1 MDKNSTNP
9 YVFDSPIMAR
19 ELFFGRDDIFRS
31 IKEALIDREQDN
43 FIILYGQRRIG
54 KTSVLHQVGHRLS
67 EQYISVLIDLQSVP
81 FDSLEGFLR
90 EVASTIQQALQRDR
104 DVKVELP
111 SRDQFLAD
119 PEHAFGHDFLTRI
132 EETLGDRYLILML
145 DETQLIQEKAQQGPW
160 EDDAFEYFFNLTHQ
174 HARLGLI
181 LSIETEGKKI
191 SQEFPSLSSVGVQKK
206 VGVLNRDEAVKLVVQ
221 PVQGILTYDPE
232 AVERILSLT
241 SGHPYY
247 VQLLCHSL
255 FAYCQRVNTSAVT
268 LTDVEA
274 ILPEVAER
282 AGSDFQILWDNSTP
296 EEKFV
301 LAALAQAGG
310 EKGQAIAKEELLT
323 TLKRRKAPISTRQVA
338 KALVNLSSR
347 EIVNFQAPY
356 TLNVDVFRLWLRD
369 QKRIGWVKRELAG
382 TVEQWKRERK
392 IPIRRRKLLW
402 GIGLVALLVGVLLA
416 GGYLGGFIGQPET
429 RGVEGMGTT
438 PMAPVPTPTPTA
450 LISAGAPTPT
460 PADTPTSGLIATSTP
475 VPTGTSAPMPTVSPT
490 ATLTPMDTSTPA
502 PVSGLPGRGDVLDV
516 AVAPSDGRWVYA
528 TIKGKGIYR
537 SGDGGLSWTLVALN
551 GSGQDILIDPA
562 NPRRVF
568 VAVWAGMLRSTD
580 GGATWDIIRRG
591 LPKDQQ
597 VGALAW
603 DPGDRGVM
611 YAGLRASPLAG
622 SAIYRSTDRGE
633 TWEPL
638 WSPAGGEALGN
649 DVEALAI
656 DPTSGTRYVALSN
669 AYDPRLD
676 LEGEPCLPCAACEL
690 SQVGGEVWR
699 VCRGGRD
706 LVLDPEEPQI
716 VYFAR
721 GAGTVRSTDGGETW
735 WDLPPGRQCL
745 GEEVTRAGSWAL
757 AIASEDRQVLYEGT
771 GYNSLTDQAGLY
783 KTTDGGKTWLAINDG
798 LPGRAGPCPSF
809 LSTTIEHIYAL
820 AVDPA
825 DSQIVY
831 AATSEGLYKT
841 TDGGESWSKQ
851 FGATVPPVPQ

>member
-9 YVFDSPIMAR
+9 YVFDSPIIAR
-19 ELFFGRDDIFRS
+19 ELFFGRDDIFRL
-31 IKEALIDREQDN
+31 IRETLIDREQDN
-43 FIILYGQRRIG
+43 FIILHGPRRIG
-54 KTSVLHQVGHRLS
+54 KTSVLHQVDHRLS

-81 FDSLEGFLR
+81 SDSPKGFLQ
-90 EVASTIQQALQRDR
+90 EVASAIQQALQRDR
-104 DVKVELP
+104 EIKVELP
-111 SRDQFLAD
+111 SRDEFLAD
-119 PEHAFGHDFLTRI
+119 PQHAFGHDFLTRV
-132 EETLGDRYLILML
+132 EEALGGRYFILMF
-145 DETQLIQEKAQQGPW
+145 DEAQLIREKAQQGPW
-160 EDDAFEYFFNLTHQ
+160 EDDAFEYFLNLTRQ

-181 LSIETEGKKI
+181 LSVE
-191 SQEFPSLSSVGVQKK
+191 SQEFPSLSSVGIQKK
-206 VGVLNRDEAVKLVVQ
+206 VGFLSREEAVKLVVQ
-221 PVQGILTYDPE
+221 PVQGILSYDPE

-247 VQLLCHSL
+247 AQLLCHSL

-274 ILPEVAER
+274 ILPEVVER

-310 EKGQAIAKEELLT
+310 EKGQAVTKGELLT
-323 TLKRRKAPISTRQVA
+323 TLRRRKALVSARQVA

-347 EIVNFQAPY
+347 EIINFQAPY
-356 TLNVDVFRLWLRD
+356 TFNVDVFRLWLRD

-382 TVEQWKRERK
+382 TVEQWKRERVK
-392 IPIRRRKLLW
+392 IPGRRKLLW
-402 GIGLVALLVGVLLA
+402 GIGLAALLVGVLLA
-416 GGYLGGFIGQPET
+416 RGYLGEFIGQLET
-429 RGVEGMGTT
+429 KVVERLRTA
-438 PMAPVPTPTPTA
+438 PMAPTPTA
-450 LISAGAPTPT
+450 MISAGALTSMPASTPS
-460 PADTPTSGLIATSTP
+460 PGPIATSTP
-475 VPTGTSAPMPTVSPT
+475 VPTDTAIAAPTDTPTTTPTLFPT
-490 ATLTPMDTSTPA
+490 ATLTPVDASAPA
-502 PVSGLPGRGDVLDV
+502 SVSGLPERGDVLDV

-537 SGDGGLSWTLVALN
+537 STDGGLSWTLVAIN

-568 VAVWAGMLRSTD
+568 IAVWAGMLQSTD
-580 GGATWDIIRRG
+580 GGATWNMIRRG

-603 DPGDRGVM
+603 DSGDGQVM
-611 YAGLRASPLAG
+611 YAGLRAGPSEG
-622 SAIYRSTDRGE
+622 SAIYRSTDGGE
-633 TWEPL
+633 TWEPF
-638 WSPAGGEALGN
+638 WSPAGDEALGN
-649 DVEALAI
+649 DIEALVI
-656 DPTSGTRYVALSN
+656 DPTSGTRYVTLSN

-676 LEGEPCLPCAACEL
+676 LEGEPCLPCTACEL
-690 SQVGGEVWR
+690 SEVGGEVWR

-706 LVLDPEEPQI
+706 LVLDPEDPQI

-735 WDLPPGRQCL
+735 WDLTPRRRCL

-757 AIASEDRQVLYEGT
+757 TIASKDRQVLYEGT

-783 KTTDGGKTWLAINDG
+783 KTTDGGDTWLVINDG

-809 LSTTIEHIYAL
+809 FSTTIEHIYAL
-820 AVDPA
+820 AVDPT

-841 TDGGESWSKQ
+841 TDGGESWSKR
-851 FGATVPPVPQ
+851 

>member
-1 MDKNSTNP
+1 MDKNSTNNP
-9 YVFDSPIMAR
+9 YVFDSPITAR

-31 IKEALIDREQDN
+31 IREALIDREQDN
-43 FIILYGQRRIG
+43 LIILYGQRRIG

-67 EQYISVLIDLQSVP
+67 EQYISVFIDLQDVP
-81 FDSLEGFLR
+81 SDSLEGFLW
-90 EVASTIQQALQRDR
+90 EVASAIQQALQRDR
-104 DVKVELP
+104 DIKVELP

-119 PEHAFGHDFLTRI
+119 PQHAFGHDFLARI
-132 EETLGDRYLILML
+132 EEALGDRYLILML
-145 DETQLIQEKAQQGPW
+145 DEAQLIREKAQQGLW
-160 EDDAFEYFFNLTHQ
+160 EEDAFEYFCSLTRQ

-181 LSIETEGKKI
+181 LSVE
-191 SQEFPSLSSVGVQKK
+191 SQELPSPSPVGLQKK
-206 VGVLNRDEAVKLVVQ
+206 VGFLNRDEAVKLVVQ

-255 FAYCQRVNTSAVT
+255 FAYCQRVNASAVT

-274 ILPEVAER
+274 ILPEVVER
-282 AGSDFQILWDNSTP
+282 ARLDFQFLWDNSTP

-301 LAALAQAGG
+301 LAALAQAG
-310 EKGQAIAKEELLT
+310 EEEGQVIAKEELLT
-323 TLKRRKAPISTRQVA
+323 TLRRRKAPVSARQVA
-338 KALVNLSSR
+338 KALVNLSLR
-347 EIVNFQAPY
+347 EMINFQAPY
-356 TLNVDVFRLWLRD
+356 TFHVDVFRLWLRD

-382 TVEQWKRERK
+382 TVEQWKGERAK
-392 IPIRRRKLLW
+392 RPIRRRKLLW
-402 GIGLVALLVGVLLA
+402 GGGLAALLIGVLLA
-416 GGYLGGFIGQPET
+416 AGYLGGFIGQPET
-429 RGVEGMGTT
+429 RVWEGIRRI
-438 PMAPVPTPTPTA
+438 PMALVPTPTPTA
-450 LISAGAPTPT
+450 LISAEAPTPT
-460 PADTPTSGLIATSTP
+460 PADTPLSRPIDTP
-475 VPTGTSAPMPTVSPT
+475 TPAPTDTPTPTPTLSPT
-490 ATLTPMDTSTPA
+490 TILAALETSTPA
-502 PVSGLPGRGDVLDV
+502 AVGGLPGRGDVLDV
-516 AVAPSDGRWVYA
+516 AVASSDSRWVYA

-537 SGDGGLSWTLVALN
+537 STDGGLSWTLTALN

-568 VAVWAGMLRSTD
+568 VAVWAGILRSTD

-597 VGALAW
+597 VGVLAW
-603 DPGDRGVM
+603 DPGDRQVM
-611 YAGLRASPLAG
+611 YAGLRASLLTG
-622 SAIYRSTDRGE
+622 SALYRSTSGGE
-633 TWEPL
+633 TWELL
-638 WSPAGGEALGN
+638 WSPAGDEALGN
-649 DVEALAI
+649 DIEALAI
-656 DPTSGTRYVALSN
+656 DPTHGTRYVALSN

-676 LEGEPCLPCAACEL
+676 LEGEPCLPCTACEL
-690 SQVGGEVWR
+690 SQVAGEVWR

-706 LVLDPEEPQI
+706 LILDPEEPQI

-735 WDLPPGRQCL
+735 WDLTPGRQCL

-757 AIASEDRQVLYEGT
+757 AIALEDRQVLYEGT

-783 KTTDGGKTWLAINDG
+783 KTTDGGKTWLATNDG
-798 LPGRAGPCPSF
+798 LPGRTGPCPSF

-820 AVDPA
+820 AIDPA

-841 TDGGESWSKQ
+841 TDGGQSWSKQ
-851 FGATVPPVPQ
+851 

>member
-9 YVFDSPIMAR
+9 YVFDSPIIAR
-19 ELFFGRDDIFRS
+19 ELFFGRDDTFRS
-31 IKEALIDREQDN
+31 IREALIDREQDN
-43 FIILYGQRRIG
+43 LIILYGQRRIG

-67 EQYISVLIDLQSVP
+67 KQYISVLVDLQSVP
-81 FDSLEGFLR
+81 PDSPESFLR

-111 SRDQFLAD
+111 SQNQFLAD
-119 PEHAFGHDFLTRI
+119 PQHAFGRDFLTRV
-132 EETLGDRYLILML
+132 EEALGDRYLILML
-145 DETQLIQEKAQQGPW
+145 DEAQLIREKTQQGRW
-160 EDDAFEYFFNLTHQ
+160 EEDAFEYFFNLTRQ
-174 HARLGLI
+174 HTRLGLI
-181 LSIETEGKKI
+181 LSIE
-191 SQEFPSLSSVGVQKK
+191 SQGFPSLSSVGTQKK
-206 VGVLNRDEAVKLVVQ
+206 VGFLNRDEAVKLVAQ

-232 AVERILSLT
+232 AIERILSLT

-255 FAYCQRVNTSAVT
+255 FAYCQRVNTSTVT

-274 ILPEVAER
+274 ILPEFIER
-282 AGSDFQILWDNSTP
+282 AGADFQFLWDNSTP

-323 TLKRRKAPISTRQVA
+323 TLRRRKAPISTRQVA
-338 KALVNLSSR
+338 KALVNLSLR
-347 EIVNFQAPY
+347 EIINFQAPY
-356 TLNVDVFRLWLRD
+356 TFTVDVFRLWLRD
-369 QKRIGWVKRELAG
+369 HKRIGWVKRELAE
-382 TVEQWKRERK
+382 TVEQWKRERVK
-392 IPIRRRKLLW
+392 IPIGRRQLLW
-402 GIGLVALLVGVLLA
+402 GIGLAALLVGVLLA
-416 GGYLGGFIGQPET
+416 RGYLEEFIGQLET
-429 RGVEGMGTT
+429 RIVEGIRTT
-438 PMAPVPTPTPTA
+438 PMAPVPTLTPTS
-450 LISAGAPTPT
+450 LISAGAPTST
-460 PADTPTSGLIATSTP
+460 PADTPTSGPIATSTP
-475 VPTGTSAPMPTVSPT
+475 MPTDTAIATPTDTPAPTPTLPPT
-490 ATLTPMDTSTPA
+490 ATTTPMDTSTPA
-502 PVSGLPGRGDVLDV
+502 PVTGLPGRGDVLDV

-528 TIKGKGIYR
+528 AIKGRGIYG
-537 SGDGGLSWTLVALN
+537 STDGGLSWTLVALN
-551 GSGQDILIDPA
+551 GSGQDILVDPA
-562 NPRRVF
+562 NPRR
-568 VAVWAGMLRSTD
+568 
-580 GGATWDIIRRG
+580 ATWKVVRRG

-603 DPGDRGVM
+603 DPGDKRMM
-611 YAGLRASPLAG
+611 YAGLRANPLTG
-622 SAIYRSTDRGE
+622 SVIYRSTDGGE
-633 TWEPL
+633 TWEQL
-638 WSPAGGEALGN
+638 WSPAGDETLGN

-669 AYDPRLD
+669 AYNPQLD
-676 LEGEPCLPCAACEL
+676 LEGESCLPCAACEL
-690 SQVGGEVWR
+690 SRVGGEVWR

-735 WDLPPGRQCL
+735 WDLTPGRQCL
-745 GEEVTRAGSWAL
+745 GEEVTTAGSWAL
-757 AIASEDRQVLYEGT
+757 AIAPEDRQVLYEGT
-771 GYNSLTDQAGLY
+771 GYNSLTGQAGLY

-825 DSQIVY
+825 DSQIAY

-841 TDGGESWSKQ
+841 TDGGESWGKQ
-851 FGATVPPVPQ
+851 